1 MKVKLSLS
9 LLVIALMSGAAFA
22 QTVAGKWMGQLSAG
36 DGHGIAQ
43 PIVVE
48 LKLDGETLS
57 GTVTEGALEP
67 RPIQSPAVDGSAVTF
82 RTVRNFGGSDINI
95 NWKGQLKGD
104 ELTLTRQQGPAPPEA
119 GGGRGGRGGGG
130 GRGGRGGG
138 ARGGANAANVPPVPD
153 PQADGAQNAA
163 GQNDGAQNAGAA
175 RGGGGRGG
183 RGGGRGGAA
192 TPQEPAGPAIT
203 LILKR
208 S

>member
-9 LLVIALMSGAAFA
+9 LLVVALMSGAAFA
-22 QTVAGKWMGQLSAG
+22 QTVAGKWMGQLSAT

-95 NWKGQLKGD
+95 NWKGQLTGD

-130 GRGGRGGG
+130 GARGGRGGG
-138 ARGGANAANVPPVPD
+138 ARGGANAANVPPV

-192 TPQEPAGPAIT
+192 TPPEPTSPAIT
-203 LILKR
+203 LTLKR

>member
-1 MKVKLSLS
+1 
-9 LLVIALMSGAAFA
+9 
-22 QTVAGKWMGQLSAG
+22 
-36 DGHGIAQ
+36 
-43 PIVVE
+43 
-48 LKLDGETLS
+48 LS

-67 RPIQSPAVDGSAVTF
+67 RPIQSAAVDGSAVTF

-104 ELTLTRQQGPAPPEA
+104 ELTLTRQQGPAPAEA
-119 GGGRGGRGGGG
+119 GGGRGGGRGGGGG

-138 ARGGANAANVPPVPD
+138 ARGGANAADVPPV

-175 RGGGGRGG
+175 RGGGARGG

-192 TPQEPAGPAIT
+192 TPPESTGPTIT
-203 LILKR
+203 LTLKR